1 MQTAP
6 LESRPDVHVTDAP
19 TFVPRKGVLLRE
31 YHVIVAWSDGRRLKT
46 GRFLRKLDAM
56 RWIEQKSAGWL
67 AEFRAAEASN

>member
-1 MQTAP
+1 MQESS
-6 LESRPDVHVTDAP
+6 LESRPENHDTDTP

-31 YHVIVAWSDGRRLKT
+31 YHVVVAWSDGRRLRT
-46 GRFLRKLDAM
+46 GRFLRKLDAA